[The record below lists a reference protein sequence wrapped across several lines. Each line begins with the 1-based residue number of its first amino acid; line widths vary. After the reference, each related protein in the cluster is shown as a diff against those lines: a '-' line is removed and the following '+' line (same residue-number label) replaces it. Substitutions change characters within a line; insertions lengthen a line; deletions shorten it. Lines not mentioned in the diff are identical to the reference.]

1 MEGEF
6 GPDLAAV
13 ISVLQT
19 ALTPAFLLVAVGSLL
34 NVLTGRLARIVDRS
48 RDLQRQYPNTEGTA
62 HERVVR
68 ELRIIEKRMRV
79 VGSSILFAVLSA
91 ISVCVMIVALFVLGL
106 TNTHAAW
113 VAVALFMLA
122 LALLS
127 ACLFQFVG
135 EIRLATYAIYVPE
148 EYLELPPPRKPKER
162 KRHKPIKRLTAF
174 FTQLLH
180 ARNDFVANIGSYKL
194 PDFAAVNCNF
204 LHQPRG
210 NGL

>member
-1 MEGEF
+1 MDGRL

-34 NVLTGRLARIVDRS
+34 NVLTGRLSRIVDRS
-48 RDLQRQYPNTEGTA
+48 RDLQRQYADTQGAA
-62 HERVVR
+62 HERVVG

-127 ACLFQFVG
+127 ACLLQFVR

-148 EYLELPPPRKPKER
+148 EYLELPPPSKSGERKQRKP
-162 KRHKPIKRLTAF
+162 
-174 FTQLLH
+174 
-180 ARNDFVANIGSYKL
+180 N
-194 PDFAAVNCNF
+194 
-204 LHQPRG
+204 
-210 NGL
+210 

>member
-1 MEGEF
+1 MGDKF

-34 NVLTGRLARIVDRS
+34 NVLTGRLSRIVDRS
-48 RDLQRQYPNTEGTA
+48 RDLQRQYAETQGDA
-62 HERVVR
+62 HARVVT

-91 ISVCVMIVALFVLGL
+91 ITVCIMIGLLFLMGL
-106 TNTHAAW
+106 SQFSAAW
-113 VAVALFMLA
+113 VAVAVFMTA

-127 ACLFQFVG
+127 ACLLQFVR

-148 EYLELPPPRKPKER
+148 EYLELPAETRRK
-162 KRHKPIKRLTAF
+162 
-174 FTQLLH
+174 Q
-180 ARNDFVANIGSYKL
+180 ARSRTS
-194 PDFAAVNCNF
+194 
-204 LHQPRG
+204 QQ
-210 NGL
+210 

>member
-1 MEGEF
+1 MDGRL

-34 NVLTGRLARIVDRS
+34 NVLTGRLSRIVDRS
-48 RDLQRQYPNTEGTA
+48 RDLQRQYADTQGAA
-62 HERVVR
+62 HE
-68 ELRIIEKRMRV
+68 RV

-127 ACLFQFVG
+127 ACLLQFVR

-148 EYLELPPPRKPKER
+148 EYLELPPPSKSGERKQRKP
-162 KRHKPIKRLTAF
+162 
-174 FTQLLH
+174 
-180 ARNDFVANIGSYKL
+180 N
-194 PDFAAVNCNF
+194 
-204 LHQPRG
+204 
-210 NGL
+210 